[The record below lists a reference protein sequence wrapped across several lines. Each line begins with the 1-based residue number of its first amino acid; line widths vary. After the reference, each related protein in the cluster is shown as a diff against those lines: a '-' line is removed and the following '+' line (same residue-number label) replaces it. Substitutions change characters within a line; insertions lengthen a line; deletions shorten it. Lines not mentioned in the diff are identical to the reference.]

1 MRIRAGAPPREVGAG
16 RPSDGILIEASI
28 LARVL
33 GLRLLTLDATIT
45 LAPAEVRTRSA
56 VARDRT
62 GHPITPRRASPAAPP
77 RAAGGRLAQA
87 VRTIGEGEQLLE
99 QARRNGAQL

>member
-1 MRIRAGAPPREVGAG
+1 
-16 RPSDGILIEASI
+16 L
-28 LARVL
+28 L

-45 LAPAEVRTRSA
+45 LVPAEVSA
-56 VARDRT
+56 PSTVARDRP
-62 GHPITPRRASPAAPP
+62 GAITPRRESPAARP
-77 RAAGGRLAQA
+77 RAAGGGLARA